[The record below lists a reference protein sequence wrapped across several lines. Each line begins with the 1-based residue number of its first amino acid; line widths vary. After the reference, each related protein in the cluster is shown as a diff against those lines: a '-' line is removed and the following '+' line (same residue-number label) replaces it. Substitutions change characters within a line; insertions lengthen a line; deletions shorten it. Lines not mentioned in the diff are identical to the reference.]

1 MGGGDVVL
9 DKVIWIDQ
17 LECGILICSFAF
29 NPNLLFGLNGQ
40 IAKYI
45 YFLFSRKIFCG
56 KRLES

>member
-45 YFLFSRKIFCG
+45 FFFIF
-56 KRLES
+56 